1 MGGCY
6 QNSQTIMAL
15 PAFRNAKVLD
25 NTRIY
30 NKVRELIAVS
40 ATYLIAEYHHGRLQ
54 STPLGKLCTD
64 ASA

>member
-1 MGGCY
+1 MW
-6 QNSQTIMAL
+6 S
-15 PAFRNAKVLD
+15 D
-25 NTRIY
+25 

-40 ATYLIAEYHHGRLQ
+40 ATYLIAEYHHGRIQ